1 MLGNPPRL
9 YGQFSQDFK
18 TRLPYKRGAL
28 LTPDMLHLNE
38 IEVIFEVLSVDAF
51 ALHHLAGYNIS

>member
-28 LTPDMLHLNE
+28 KTPEMLHLHE
-38 IEVIFEVLSVDAF
+38 IEVIFEV
-51 ALHHLAGYNIS
+51 